1 MSAGILTAIGG
12 MLVGIAGIVGAA
24 VTFVGKRG
32 ENALTGYTSL
42 TDNLQEERDR
52 LAMKVDAQAE
62 EIKRL
67 HGLII
72 DMGGKP

>member
-12 MLVGIAGIVGAA
+12 MLVGIAGIVGAV

-52 LAMKVDAQAE
+52 LQGMVDAQAE